1 MYVFLLMYMNET
13 AGEILFGQT
22 SMLIS
27 MFCFLFLFFKPSV
40 IFIMIR
46 ENNHKY
52 VSALGYHFSTV
63 HHYPRLIKDNHIAA
77 IEIHKEM
84 LIEKYASEFNYE
96 TIKDN
101 VIQYNGF
108 SVLGYD
114 DQKALSIFS
123 NQINDGLKLKSTYI
137 TNILKCVP
145 PGDKP
150 KNNEL
155 INCSNYF
162 IQELN
167 NLKNLAVIVALGKV
181 AFDNCLKIY
190 KKKFKINKKFQFKHS
205 KNYLLPDNKTLIA
218 CYHPSPRN
226 VNTKVVTTAMINKLF
241 RKAKRIAKF

>member
-1 MYVFLLMYMNET
+1 MNIKFKKLNKTIVKCKKCPRLSNFIKKVSLEKRKQNVNEKYWGKPVTGFGDLNAKLMIIGLAPAAHGGT
-13 AGEILFGQT
+13 RTGRAFTGDKSGD
-22 SMLIS
+22 
-27 MFCFLFLFFKPSV
+27 FLFKSL
-40 IFIMIR
+40 
-46 ENNHKY
+46 HK
-52 VSALGYHFSTV
+52 VGIS
-63 HHYPRLIKDNHIAA
+63 NQ
-77 IEIHKEM
+77 
-84 LIEKYASEFNYE
+84 N
-96 TIKDN
+96 
-101 VIQYNGF
+101 
-108 SVLGYD
+108 
-114 DQKALSIFS
+114 FS

-190 KKKFKINKKFQFKHS
+190 KKKFKVNKKFQFKHS

>member
-1 MYVFLLMYMNET
+1 MNIKFKKLNKTIVKCKKCPRLSNFIKKISLEKRKQNINEKYWGKPVTGFGDLNAKLMIIGLAPAAHGGT
-13 AGEILFGQT
+13 RTGRAFTGDKSGD
-22 SMLIS
+22 
-27 MFCFLFLFFKPSV
+27 FLFKSLYKVGIS
-40 IFIMIR
+40 
-46 ENNHKY
+46 NQN
-52 VSALGYHFSTV
+52 
-63 HHYPRLIKDNHIAA
+63 
-77 IEIHKEM
+77 
-84 LIEKYASEFNYE
+84 
-96 TIKDN
+96 
-101 VIQYNGF
+101 
-108 SVLGYD
+108 
-114 DQKALSIFS
+114 FS

-162 IQELN
+162 VQELN